1 MCIGS
6 NFFGQPIYGQLIKSL
21 NREKILEI
29 SRKYGGERYVKS
41 FDGYT
46 HLLTM
51 LYAVIQRFDSL
62 REIETSITAEV
73 RKLKHL
79 GIRIPIREH
88 RKLTQG
94 GVTQRIE

>member
-1 MCIGS
+1 MGKGS

-62 REIETSITAEV
+62 REIETYMTAEV

-79 GIRIPIREH
+79 GIESPSEN
-88 RKLTQG
+88 T
-94 GVTQRIE
+94 ES